1 MTSFRGQRSLRH
13 LMTKFALTVGLPNQ
27 VYITELFYLFSTI
40 STRLIS
46 IMKHKQSLF
55 TLLSCSAAVLTG
67 TLSAQAASFEIL
79 ANGLNNPRGLSFGT
93 DGSIFVGE
101 TGTGG
106 SGNCQ
111 PSPSTMFA
119 DICAGNTGSVTQIT
133 PDGTQSRII
142 TGVESLAL
150 QPTQEQGA
158 GPQQLKFDSNGDA
171 YLLVGYAGF
180 PGNRDLET
188 NLLAE
193 EVELQL
199 PPDQAL
205 IAPPAPPE
213 GVLGT
218 EDLAKLFQVDLETQE
233 FTEVFDFAEYE
244 ILNNVDGG
252 DYITNPYDLEISDG
266 SAYVVDAGAN
276 VIYELGLEDGTVD
289 NAFAAPTQ
297 FVTGLEFPPT
307 TVIPPTE
314 EGGIGADPDQLP
326 GVGEDPSPD
335 ARDSSGATDG
345 APMLP
350 DALDLQSVPT
360 GATIGPD
367 GAYYF
372 AELTGFPYPEGE
384 ARVFRVGENG
394 TPEVYA
400 DGFTQIADIVF
411 DEEGNLLVLQFADLA
426 QWKESVEG
434 SLAGLPGSIQ
444 QVASDG
450 SVSTLLDEG
459 IFSATGIEVDNNGD
473 IIVVNNGVGTGGQ
486 VVRIDSDSLGQASP
500 GSPGGGSQAVPEP
513 ASIFGLIA
521 FGFGSGVLLKNKRKK
536 SAFEE

>member
-1 MTSFRGQRSLRH
+1 M
-13 LMTKFALTVGLPNQ
+13 KF
-27 VYITELFYLFSTI
+27 
-40 STRLIS
+40 
-46 IMKHKQSLF
+46 KQSTLF
-55 TLLSCSAAVLTG
+55 TLFSSIALVSG
-67 TLSAQAASFEIL
+67 TQAAQAASFEVL
-79 ANGLNNPRGLSFGT
+79 ANGLNNPRGLSFGA
-93 DGSIFVGE
+93 DGTIYVGE

-106 SGNCQ
+106 PGNCQ

-119 DICAGNTGSVTQIT
+119 DICAGNTGSVTRIA

-142 TGVESLAL
+142 NNIESLAL

-171 YLLVGYAGF
+171 YLLIGYAGY
-180 PGNRDLET
+180 PGNRDLEI
-188 NLLAE
+188 NALAT

-213 GVLGT
+213 GVLET
-218 EDLAKLFQVDLETQE
+218 PTLAKLFQVDLENGTLGR
-233 FTEVFDFAEYE
+233 EVFDFAEYE

-252 DYITNPYDLEISDG
+252 DYISNPYDLEIFDDT
-266 SAYVVDAGAN
+266 AYVVDAGAN
-276 VIYELGLEDGTVD
+276 VIYELGLDGSVD
-289 NAFAAPTQ
+289 NAFAPPTQ

-314 EGGIGADPDQLP
+314 EGGIGAAPDQLP

-345 APMLP
+345 MPMLP

-367 GAYYF
+367 GSYYF

-384 ARVFRVGENG
+384 ARVFRVGEDG
-394 TPEVYA
+394 SPEVYA
-400 DGFTQIADIVF
+400 EGFTQIADIVF

-426 QWKESVEG
+426 QWKESVDG

-444 QVASDG
+444 QVAPDG
-450 SVSTLLDEG
+450 TISTLIDEG
-459 IFSATGIEVDNNGD
+459 IFSATGIEIDANGD
-473 IIVVNNGVGTGGQ
+473 IIVVNNGVGTQGQ
-486 VVRIDSDSLGQASP
+486 VVRIASDSIGDSEGTA
-500 GSPGGGSQAVPEP
+500 GGSQAVPEP
-513 ASIFGLIA
+513 ASIFGLLT
-521 FGFGSGVLLKNKRKK
+521 FCFGSGTLLRNKRKK
-536 SAFEE
+536 FASEER